1 MESINKML
9 TKQTNV
15 TIGVIR
21 DKNNRPYDIE
31 TASVRRSASVA
42 VVYIDIFSARIRH
55 TDI

>member
-15 TIGVIR
+15 TIAFIR
-21 DKNNRPYDIE
+21 DKELRRAINE
-31 TASVRRSASVA
+31 TGPVRMSVIATVG
-42 VVYIDIFSARIRH
+42 IFFCRNRH